1 MEELILHNEAVMRSV
16 QICALI
22 VLVGLWEVFGTSRAT
37 QASVH
42 FRWLNHLGLLIIND
56 VVARVA
62 ISAFAIAAA
71 IAVAE
76 KGWGLFNAIDMPL
89 WFVFPVTVIML
100 DLGNYSG
107 HWLMHKVPLLWR
119 VHRVHHSDI
128 DVDWST
134 AFRIHPVEAIITFG
148 LRAIVIVLLGA
159 PPIAIA
165 VYEIAFVFSAF
176 FVHANVIMPPSME
189 RKLRALVITPDM
201 HRIHHSI
208 DMYEANCNFGAI
220 FSFLDRCFKTYCA
233 QPQLGH
239 KDMLLGLAEYRDGKE
254 QNLLWLLKLPF
265 EPSKALLPPALEH
278 NGSSHGS

>member
-1 MEELILHNEAVMRSV
+1 MRSV
-16 QICALI
+16 EFGALI

-37 QASVH
+37 QASVYS
-42 FRWLNHLGLLIIND
+42 RWLNHFGLLILDN
-56 VVARVA
+56 VVARLA
-62 ISAFAIAAA
+62 LPAFVIAAA
-71 IAVAE
+71 VAVAE

-89 WFVFPVTVIML
+89 WFVFPVTVILL
-100 DLGNYSG
+100 DLNSYFQ

-165 VYEIAFVFSAF
+165 VYEIAFVFSTF

-189 RKLRALVITPDM
+189 GKLRTLIITPDM

-208 DMYEANCNFGAI
+208 DMYEANCNFGSI
-220 FSFLDRCFKTYCA
+220 FSFLDRCFGTYCA
-233 QPQLGH
+233 EPQLGH
-239 KDMLLGLAEYRDGKE
+239 KNMLLGLAEYRDGKE

-265 EPSKALLPPALEH
+265 EPSKALPSPAFEH
-278 NGSSHGS
+278 NESSPGS